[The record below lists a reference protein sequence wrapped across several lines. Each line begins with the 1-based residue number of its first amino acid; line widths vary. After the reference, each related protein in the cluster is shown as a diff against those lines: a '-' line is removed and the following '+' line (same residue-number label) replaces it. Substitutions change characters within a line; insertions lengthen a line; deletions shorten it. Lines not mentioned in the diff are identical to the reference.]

1 MTDRRISQLTV
12 LTGADAEGVDFLPIV
27 DNSENTTKRIS
38 RLQFFRNVPD
48 LRVGTDSPVISDNA
62 NGFFYD
68 LGLGR
73 MTIRAENTSP
83 LLLRRWSTD
92 GDVAVFRNTANT
104 TVGSISTT
112 ATTTAY
118 NTSSDYRLK
127 KDLQPIADA
136 CARLMALKP
145 VNFAWK
151 SDGSRVDGF
160 LAHEAQEVVPEAVTG
175 QKDAVDEDG
184 NPEYQGIDQSKL
196 VPLLVAALQDALRRI
211 EALEG

>member
-1 MTDRRISQLTV
+1 MTDRRISQLTA
-12 LTGADAEGVDFLPIV
+12 LTGANAESADLVPIV
-27 DNSENTTKRIS
+27 DVSENTTKRI
-38 RLQFFRNVPD
+38 RRDQFFINTPNV
-48 LRVGTDSPVISDNA
+48 LVGT
-62 NGFFYD
+62 
-68 LGLGR
+68 
-73 MTIRAENTSP
+73 AETLP
-83 LLLRRWSTD
+83 
-92 GDVAVFRNTANT
+92 GVANT
-104 TVGSISTT
+104 TTGAAIREDGRIFASRNGTAAITANRNTSDGELFSLRREGVSVGSISVTTT
-112 ATTTAY
+112 ATSF

-127 KDLQPIADA
+127 EDLRPVADA

-151 SDGSRVDGF
+151 SNGSRVDGF

>member
-1 MTDRRISQLTV
+1 MSVRISQLPA
-12 LTGADAEGVDFLPIV
+12 LTGANAESADFLPIV
-27 DNSENTTKRIS
+27 DNSENTTKRMT
-38 RLQFFRNVPD
+38 RTEFFRNTPD
-48 LRVGTDSPVISDNA
+48 LRAGTTEASPGFNNTTIGCTVRADGRINASSSDAPACFFNRNDT
-62 NGFFYD
+62 NGAVV
-68 LGLGR
+68 
-73 MTIRAENTSP
+73 T
-83 LLLRRWSTD
+83 LRRQGVSVGNISVTE
-92 GDVAVFRNTANT
+92 TA
-104 TVGSISTT
+104 
-112 ATTTAY
+112 TAY

-127 KDLQPIADA
+127 EDLQPIADA